1 MIYKLSKIIRYFYN
15 GLSYILGLEKVV
27 GPPAHIH
34 IETTNI
40 CNFKCI
46 YCPQSLP
53 DEHFQIL
60 GRGMMTYDQYKQILE
75 KLTTE
80 YKIERIVLT
89 RDGEPLVHP
98 DIEKF
103 VWCTNK
109 KGIKTTIGSN
119 GSLISIERAR
129 LLIKNGLSIMKGDF
143 CVDKREYE
151 NLRVGAKYE
160 KSLEGYRNILK
171 AAKELNANFNL
182 VLIDLHSYYLSG
194 PTEVNKSLDDLRS
207 LFQGFEDWLR
217 IGKALMHNALGESQ
231 ESFSSSIKNFSEKMY
246 NLCHHPW
253 LEMVI
258 DYRGNVVGCCRDL
271 RSEYQV
277 GNIFDAKN
285 IDKEIWNGEKMRN
298 LRRNLIRRHPEN
310 INICAKCDLPY
321 GISYAGRSIPGKI
334 MRFLRN

>member
-1 MIYKLSKIIRYFYN
+1 
-15 GLSYILGLEKVV
+15 
-27 GPPAHIH
+27 
-34 IETTNI
+34 
-40 CNFKCI
+40 
-46 YCPQSLP
+46 
-53 DEHFQIL
+53 
-60 GRGMMTYDQYKQILE
+60 MTYDQYEQIL
-75 KLTTE
+75 KKITSE

-103 VWCTNK
+103 VLLATK
-109 KGIKTTIGSN
+109 KGIHTTIGSN
-119 GSLISIERAR
+119 GSLITLERAR

-143 CVDKREYE
+143 CVNKREYE

-160 KSLEGYRNILK
+160 KSLKGYQNILR
-171 AAKELNANFNL
+171 AAKEVKANFIL
-182 VLIDLHSYYLSG
+182 VLIDLHTYYLSE
-194 PTEVNKSLDDLRS
+194 PDEVNKSLDDLRS
-207 LFQGFEDWLR
+207 LFKGFEDRLH
-217 IGKALMHNALGESQ
+217 IGKALMHNALGESN
-231 ESFSSSIKNFSEKMY
+231 ELFSTSIKDYQKRKY

-277 GNIFDAKN
+277 GNIFVAKN
-285 IDKEIWNGEKMRN
+285 IDKEIWNGENMRN
-298 LRRNLIRRHPEN
+298 LRRNLKKKRPEN

-334 MRFLRN
+334 MRFLKT

>member
-1 MIYKLSKIIRYFYN
+1 MFNKLSKILRYFYN
-15 GLSYILGLEKVV
+15 GLSYVLGLEKVV
-27 GPPAHIH
+27 GAPAHIH

-40 CNFKCI
+40 CNFRCI

-53 DEHFQIL
+53 DDHFQII
-60 GRGMMTYDQYKQILE
+60 GHGKMTYDQYKQILD
-75 KLTTE
+75 KITKA
-80 YKIERIVLT
+80 YKIERIILT

-103 VWCTNK
+103 VLYTSK

-143 CVDKREYE
+143 CVDKGEYE

-160 KSLEGYRNILK
+160 KSLEGYLNILR
-171 AAKELNANFNL
+171 AAKEFNANFNL
-182 VLIDLHSYYLSG
+182 VLIDLHTYYLSE
-194 PTEVNKSLDDLRS
+194 PIEINQSLDNLKS
-207 LFQGFEDWLR
+207 LFQGFEDWLS
-217 IGKALMHNALGESQ
+217 IGKALMHNALGESK
-231 ESFSSSIKNFSEKMY
+231 ESFSSSRKNPSKKRY

-258 DYRGNVVGCCRDL
+258 DYKGNIVGCCRDL
-271 RSEYQV
+271 RSEYQL
-277 GNIFDAKN
+277 GNIFDIKN
-285 IDKEIWNGEKMRN
+285 IDKEIWNGKNMRN
-298 LRRNLIRRHPEN
+298 LRKNLKRRHPEN

-321 GISYAGRSIPGKI
+321 GISYAGKSIPGKI
-334 MRFLRN
+334 MKFLRN